1 MSTNY
6 LCRSLV
12 VAVILFSIHT
22 KKVLAQV
29 LPTAIKINFS
39 YAGYKAGAEEVP
51 ALPNVLQVKPTGK
64 DDTRLLQAAIDR
76 LGSLPVQKNGFRGAL
91 LLSAGNYRVSGQLR
105 ITASGI
111 AIRGTKGTIITATG
125 IDRRALIE
133 IGSDGT
139 LLKGN
144 ELKLKGNAP
153 AGSMQFNLTSTD
165 NLNIG
170 DKVLIQRPSTKE
182 WIAALGM
189 DTIKGVFADLR
200 GLQWRAGTR
209 DLVWDRTITA
219 INKSTNQITID
230 APITQA
236 LEERFG
242 GAIIHKVLSGSPTSN
257 IIIENLTLVS
267 AYGTIN
273 PKDEEHAWIGI
284 AINHAQDVYIKAVT
298 AKHFVGS
305 AFWVGQRGRRVTV
318 DNCSA
323 LEPVSEKGG
332 YRRRNFYV
340 EGQQVLV
347 KNCFSE
353 NGMADFATGLCA
365 AGPNVFLN
373 CTTKNSLG
381 ASGGLESWS
390 AGTLFENVTIQNADL
405 FLGYDMQRVQAAG
418 YTAANSVVWN
428 CKASNIITRGHA
440 LAPNVANTSAVS
452 LYETQL
458 KERNI
463 KPSKAAAVI
472 AQKIVLFT
480 TKDVPVVSALKVT
493 DKPIVILN
501 GHFANN
507 GQVIWGGEINESWW
521 LGHVIPSIA
530 LDAGVSITRYVP
542 GKSGR
547 GLTEVLPDML
557 AKMKTGGMPFY
568 QGGPGLWYDR
578 RRDEHSVVER
588 MDGNVWAAFYEFP
601 WARSGQ
607 GKAWDG
613 LSKFDLSR
621 YNPWYF
627 NRIKNFVQL
636 VDQAGFVYYHSMYNT
651 HNVLEIGAHWAD
663 YPWRPANNIND
674 TGLPEPP
681 PLEPNNRLH
690 LGNQFY
696 STAHPGLKK
705 LHEAYINHVLDELAG
720 YKNILFNLGYQFVGP
735 LDFQKFFLRTV
746 AAWEKRNH
754 KKVRLEIG
762 TSKDITDAI
771 LNDPE
776 LSSMINVVDMR
787 YWQYKP
793 DGSIWA
799 PQSGQNLAFR
809 ELNAKLLG
817 KGVDTPPATTPQMAY
832 KQVREYRDKFPDK
845 AFIAWHN
852 GVGQIPAL
860 MGGAAQVYLQNP
872 AAGQSQGRTND
883 ETPFDGFVAKY
894 LSKELVSMTPL
905 DGLLKDAANNWCL
918 ANKSRNALLIYSLTG
933 DSIELENKL
942 PAQAYK
948 AVWYNPADQKTIEA
962 NIYLRSS
969 LKINKPGSSSWLLY
983 LTAK

>member
-1 MSTNY
+1 MSTKY
-6 LCRSLV
+6 LRRSLI
-12 VAVILFSIHT
+12 VAVILFNIIT
-22 KKVLAQV
+22 GKVLAQV
-29 LPTAIKINFS
+29 LPAAIKIDFS
-39 YAGYKAGAEEVP
+39 YAGYKAGADEVP
-51 ALPNVLQVKPTGK
+51 APPNVLQVKPTGK
-64 DDTRLLQAAIDR
+64 DDTRLLQAAIEK
-76 LGSLPVQKNGFRGAL
+76 LATFPLQQNGFRGSL
-91 LLSAGNYRVSGQLR
+91 LLSAGNYQVSGQLK
-105 ITASGI
+105 IKASGI
-111 AIRGTKGTIITATG
+111 VIRGAKGAIVTATG
-125 IDRRALIE
+125 IDRRALME
-133 IGSDGT
+133 IGSDETVFQGNA
-139 LLKGN
+139 LQLKGD
-144 ELKLKGNAP
+144 AP
-153 AGSMQFNLTSTD
+153 TGGMQLYLTSTD
-165 NLNIG
+165 DLHIG
-170 DKVLIQRPSTKE
+170 DRVLIQRPSTKE

-200 GLQWRAGTR
+200 GLQWHVGTR
-209 DLVWDRTITA
+209 DLVWNRTITA
-219 INKSTNQITID
+219 INKSTNKITID
-230 APITQA
+230 APLTQA
-236 LEERFG
+236 LEEKFG
-242 GAIIHKVLSGSPTSN
+242 GAIIRKVLSGKPATN
-257 IIIENLTLVS
+257 IVIESLTLVS
-267 AYGTIN
+267 IYGTIN
-273 PKDEEHAWIGI
+273 PKDEEHAWTGI
-284 AINHAQDVYIKAVT
+284 AINHAQDVYVKAVT

-305 AFWVGQRGRRVTV
+305 AFWVGQRARRVTV
-318 DNCSA
+318 DDCSA
-323 LEPVSEKGG
+323 LEPVSETGG

-373 CTTKNSLG
+373 CTAKNALG

-428 CKASNIITRGHA
+428 CKANNIITQGHA
-440 LAPNVANTSAVS
+440 LAPNLANTSAVS
-452 LYETQL
+452 LYQTQL
-458 KERNI
+458 DGRNI
-463 KPSKAAAVI
+463 KPSKAPAII
-472 AQKIVLFT
+472 AQKAVLFT
-480 TKDVPVVSALKVT
+480 TKDIPAISVPKPM
-493 DKPIVILN
+493 DKPITVLN
-501 GHFANN
+501 GHFASK

-547 GLTEVLPDML
+547 GLTEVLPDMI

-588 MDGNVWAAFYEFP
+588 MDSNVWAAFYEFP

-613 LSKFDLSR
+613 LSKFNLSR

-627 NRIKNFVQL
+627 NRIKEFVQL

-720 YKNILFNLGYQFVGP
+720 YKNIVFNLGYQFVGP

-746 AAWEKRNH
+746 TAWEKRNH

-776 LSSMINVVDMR
+776 FSSMINVVDMR

-817 KGVDTPPATTPQMAY
+817 KGVDTPPATTPQLAY
-832 KQVREYRDKFPDK
+832 KQVREYRDKYPDK
-845 AFIAWHN
+845 AFVAWHN

-872 AAGQSQGRTND
+872 AAGQSQGSTND

-894 LSKELVSMTPL
+894 LSKKLVSMTPL

-918 ANKSRNALLIYSLTG
+918 ANASKNAILIYSLTG
-933 DSIELENKL
+933 NAIELEHQL

-948 AVWYNPADQKTIEA
+948 AVWYNPANQKTIEA
-962 NIYLRSS
+962 NIDLNNS
-969 LKINKPGSSSWLLY
+969 LKLNKPDSGSWLLY
-983 LTAK
+983 LTVK

>member
-1 MSTNY
+1 MLTKYTYSY
-6 LCRSLV
+6 FILALV
-12 VAVILFSIHT
+12 LFINIT
-22 KKVLAQV
+22 KKVNSQV
-29 LPTAIKINFS
+29 LPAAIKIDFS
-39 YAGYKAGAEEVP
+39 YAGYKAGAENVP
-51 ALPNVLQVKPTGK
+51 GIPNILQVKPTGK

-76 LGSLPVQKNGFRGAL
+76 LNSFPIQRNGYRGAL
-91 LLSAGNYRVSGQLR
+91 LLSAGNYQVSGQLR
-105 ITASGI
+105 ITTSGI
-111 AIRGTKGTIITATG
+111 VIRGVKGAMITATG

-133 IGSDGT
+133 IGSGETVFQGT
-139 LLKGN
+139 ELPLKGDS
-144 ELKLKGNAP
+144 P
-153 AGSMQFNLTSTD
+153 AGSMQLSLTYTND
-165 NLNIG
+165 LHVG
-170 DKVLIQRPSTKE
+170 DRILIQRLSTKE

-200 GLQWRAGTR
+200 GLQWRPGTR
-209 DLVWDRTITA
+209 DLVWSRTITA
-219 INKSTNQITID
+219 IDQSAHQIIID

-242 GAIIHKVLSGSPTSN
+242 GAIIHKVLSAKPASN
-257 IIIENLTLVS
+257 IVIENLTLVS
-267 AYGTIN
+267 AYGNVN
-273 PKDEEHAWIGI
+273 PKDEEHAWTGI
-284 AINHAQDVYIKAVT
+284 AINHVQDVYISAVT
-298 AKHFVGS
+298 AKHFAGS
-305 AFWVGQRGRRVTV
+305 AFWVGQGARRVTI
-318 DNCSA
+318 DKCLA
-323 LEPVSEKGG
+323 LEPVSETGG

-340 EGQQVLV
+340 EGQQALV

-381 ASGGLESWS
+381 ASGALESWS
-390 AGTLFENVTIQNADL
+390 AGTLFENVTIQNSDL
-405 FLGYDMQRVQAAG
+405 FLSYDMQRVQAAG

-428 CKASNIITRGHA
+428 CKAVNIITQGHT
-440 LAPNVANTSAVS
+440 LAPNMVNTATVS
-452 LYETQL
+452 LYQTQL
-458 KERNI
+458 KERNLVPQ
-463 KPSKAAAVI
+463 KSSTLI
-472 AQKIVLFT
+472 AQKPLVFT
-480 TKDVPVVSALKVT
+480 VKDIPVVATHKVT
-493 DKPIVILN
+493 DMPVTILN
-501 GHFANN
+501 GHYSTN
-507 GQVIWGGEINESWW
+507 GQVVWGGEVNESWW

-542 GKSGR
+542 GKQGR
-547 GLTEVLPDML
+547 GLTEVLPDMVE
-557 AKMKTGGMPFY
+557 KMKSGGMPFY

-588 MDGNVWAAFYEFP
+588 MDGNVWAAFYELP

-627 NRIKNFVQL
+627 NRIKSFVKL
-636 VDQAGFVYYHSMYNT
+636 VDEAGFVYYHSMYNT

-681 PLEPNNRLH
+681 PLEANNRLH

-696 STAHPGLKK
+696 STAHPGLKN
-705 LHEAYINHVLDELAG
+705 LHEAYINHVLDDLAG
-720 YKNILFNLGYQFVGP
+720 YKNIVFNLGYQFVGP
-735 LDFQKFFLRTV
+735 LEFQKFFLRTV

-754 KKVRLEIG
+754 KKIRLEIG

-776 LSSMINVVDMR
+776 FSGMINVVDMR

-809 ELNAKLLG
+809 ELNSKLLG
-817 KGVDTPPATTPQMAY
+817 KGVDTPPATTPQLAY
-832 KQVREYRDKFPDK
+832 KQVREYRDKYPDK

-872 AAGQSQGRTND
+872 AAGQSQGRAND

-894 LSKELVSMTPL
+894 LSKNLVTMTPL
-905 DGLLKDAANNWCL
+905 DGLLKDAGNNWCL
-918 ANKSRNALLIYSLTG
+918 ANASKNALLIYSLAG
-933 DSIELENKL
+933 DAITLEHQL
-942 PAQAYK
+942 PAGAYK

-962 NIYLRSS
+962 NMDLHKS
-969 LKINKPGSSSWLLY
+969 LKVSKPSNGNWLLY
-983 LTAK
+983 LTTR